1 MRTIR
6 DILDEID
13 ESKKNASESFLSRI
27 VRVVETSILSRL
39 LSFLDRS
46 DVENGRLKDSLTN
59 EELLVEIQ
67 NEVDDAFIES
77 GIEDAV
83 EAYTKDFDLVESLQ
97 KEYFRR
103 TLTEAEPRDITAL
116 FRETRPFKTREID
129 TISKALLSRASFQ
142 SQITNQYRDILFDGI
157 VFEKSIDDI
166 KAEIREAVRTSN
178 DANSPLHRYA
188 SQVSRDTISQ
198 YEGTLQETVRNEYDL
213 DGFAWTGSTKAGT
226 RSICADMTC
235 AVGHPNY
242 TGRFD
247 DLKLEG
253 IKGFRVA
260 DIPEIIRRMR
270 SGNSS
275 GLNAAITPETF
286 AKYRGGY
293 HCEHSIIYFRLTEE
307 QRAQFRGLDSA
318 LED

>member
-116 FRETRPFKTREID
+116 FRETRPFKTREI
-129 TISKALLSRASFQ
+129 LSL
-142 SQITNQYRDILFDGI
+142 IHI
-157 VFEKSIDDI
+157 
-166 KAEIREAVRTSN
+166 
-178 DANSPLHRYA
+178 
-188 SQVSRDTISQ
+188 
-198 YEGTLQETVRNEYDL
+198 
-213 DGFAWTGSTKAGT
+213 
-226 RSICADMTC
+226 
-235 AVGHPNY
+235 
-242 TGRFD
+242 
-247 DLKLEG
+247 
-253 IKGFRVA
+253 
-260 DIPEIIRRMR
+260 
-270 SGNSS
+270 
-275 GLNAAITPETF
+275 
-286 AKYRGGY
+286 
-293 HCEHSIIYFRLTEE
+293 
-307 QRAQFRGLDSA
+307 
-318 LED
+318 